1 MRRSSAAFTCGM
13 MHRWFR
19 AGLGRRPS
27 RRSRCGAESSSLDGR
42 LRTFSMSLLL
52 IFQWLVHAPEFTW
65 VRDSKWGFAV
75 VEMVHLVAL
84 AGLGGAVL
92 LADLGVLG
100 VGLRRR
106 DLTRQLSPVFVW
118 SLAGMVLSGALLIA
132 AEPMKCYY
140 HPAFRLKM
148 VLLGLAVVFAF
159 TVRRRA
165 VESKL
170 AAVLS
175 LSLWLS
181 VGLAGRAI
189 GFL

>member
-1 MRRSSAAFTCGM
+1 
-13 MHRWFR
+13 
-19 AGLGRRPS
+19 
-27 RRSRCGAESSSLDGR
+27 
-42 LRTFSMSLLL
+42 
-52 IFQWLVHAPEFTW
+52 
-65 VRDSKWGFAV
+65 
-75 VEMVHLVAL
+75 MVHLVAL

-106 DLTRQLSPVFVW
+106 DLGRQLFPVFAW
-118 SLAGMVLSGALLIA
+118 SLGAMVISGALLIA

-148 VLLGLAVVFAF
+148 VLLGIAVIFAF

-165 VESKL
+165 IQSKP

>member
-1 MRRSSAAFTCGM
+1 M
-13 MHRWFR
+13 
-19 AGLGRRPS
+19 
-27 RRSRCGAESSSLDGR
+27 
-42 LRTFSMSLLL
+42 
-52 IFQWLVHAPEFTW
+52 
-65 VRDSKWGFAV
+65 

-118 SLAGMVLSGALLIA
+118 SLVGMVLSGALLIA
-132 AEPMKCYY
+132 AEPLKCYY

-148 VLLGLAVVFAF
+148 VLVGVAIIFAL

-165 VESKL
+165 LESKL

-175 LSLWLS
+175 LSLW
-181 VGLAGRAI
+181 RAI